1 MWFGG
6 GTVIWRAGL
15 VCVLVAAGGGAWGED
30 LPRGAIASPLMDLAE
45 RVAVEHHGLTAA
57 QDGHYAGVVEYPYD
71 ALLLRVHLIRAARR
85 SIDLQTFIW
94 EAGDASAKLIA
105 YELVQAA
112 KRGVQVRV
120 LLDHMWSAKATDE
133 ITFDETTFP
142 GVEIKI
148 YRPPAKW
155 LNPGTPWRVLNMI
168 LPTAANQRMHC
179 KTMIVDGIL
188 GFTGGRNIGD
198 KYFGLAM
205 GYNFKD
211 REVLVAGPRV
221 AEMSRSFD
229 AYWRFKRTYFNYELR
244 DVAKLLEEGKT
255 QPEVAREEIGY
266 DTTFAE
272 VDRDANDPETI
283 QRAFV
288 DGMRPVDG
296 LWWVADAP
304 GKKADFAY
312 TAIGTSSQMAHG
324 FWSQLEVTRDELL
337 MQSPYTIFD
346 FRARHLFKEYTEE
359 SPDLRVVLSTN
370 SLGSADHIVTYS
382 ANFRLRTKMIRGLGF
397 EIYEMKPHPAIRDT
411 HLPRFYELKTRAD
424 NGEGD
429 EPYLSIHS
437 KTFVFDRR
445 VVYIGTMNLDP
456 RSFYVNSECGIFID
470 DAAFA
475 GELRATL
482 LEDMGARNSWVIA
495 RNQYILGFVNRSLET
510 ISSTL
515 PIDPWPIRNTAAYE
529 LKPGAEEVPSEHPDF
544 YENYESVGSF
554 PGTSPADQRRI
565 TTTIYKTFGMAA
577 TPLL

>member
-1 MWFGG
+1 MVWRAAVACALSIFGG
-6 GTVIWRAGL
+6 W
-15 VCVLVAAGGGAWGED
+15 AWGED

-45 RVAVEHHGLTAA
+45 RVAAEHHGLIDA

-112 KRGVQVRV
+112 RRGVQVRV

-198 KYFGLAM
+198 KYFGLAT

-211 REVLVAGPRV
+211 REVIVAGPRV
-221 AEMSRSFD
+221 ADMSRTFE

-244 DVAKLLEEGKT
+244 DVAKLVEEGKT

-266 DTTFAE
+266 DTTFAG
-272 VDRDANDPETI
+272 VDGDANDPETI
-283 QRAFV
+283 RRVFA
-288 DGMRPVDG
+288 DGMRRVDG

-312 TAIGTSSQMAHG
+312 TAIGTRSNMTHG
-324 FWSQLEVTRDELL
+324 FWSQLQATHDELL

-346 FRARHLFKEYTEE
+346 LRARHQFRKLTEHA
-359 SPDLRVVLSTN
+359 PDLRVVLSTN

-382 ANFRLRTKMIRGLGF
+382 ANYRLRTKMIRGLGF
-397 EIYEMKPHPAIRDT
+397 EIYEMKPHPAIRDM
-411 HLPRFYELKTRAD
+411 HLPRFYELKARAD
-424 NGEGD
+424 EEGAD
-429 EPYLSIHS
+429 EPYLSIHG
-437 KTFVFDRR
+437 KTFVFDSR
-445 VVYIGTMNLDP
+445 VAYIGTMNLDP

-470 DAAFA
+470 DREFA
-475 GELRATL
+475 GEMRATL
-482 LEDMGARNSWVIA
+482 LNDMSAANSWVIA
-495 RNQYILGFVNRSLET
+495 RNKLVFGFFNRSLET
-510 ISSTL
+510 LSSSL
-515 PIDPWPIRNTAAYE
+515 PIDLWPIRNTAGFE
-529 LKPGAEEVPSEHPDF
+529 LKPGAAEVAADHPDF
-544 YENYESVGSF
+544 YENYESVGGF
-554 PGTSPADQRRI
+554 PGTDPLDQRRI